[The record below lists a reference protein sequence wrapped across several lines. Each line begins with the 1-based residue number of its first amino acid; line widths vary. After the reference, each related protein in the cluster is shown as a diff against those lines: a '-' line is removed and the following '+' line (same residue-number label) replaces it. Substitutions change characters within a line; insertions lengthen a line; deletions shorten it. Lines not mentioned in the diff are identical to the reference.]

1 MARYT
6 QDSIER
12 LREAVDM
19 VAEVSRHTDLRRV
32 GGRYLGLCPFHE
44 ERTPSFSVDPEK
56 GLYHCFGCQKGGDAI
71 RLVQELDALDFPDA
85 VEQLAERY
93 GVELAR
99 EREDPREEERRRR
112 RARLLTLLDRT
123 ASFYSSYLW
132 DSAEAARARKYLVGR
147 GLSEELLRD
156 FRVGYAP
163 KAWDRVLVGA
173 RRDGFSAEELQAA
186 GLAQRARNGNVLDRF
201 RERITFPLAD
211 SRGRVL
217 GFGARAMRDE
227 QGAKYINTSENE
239 LYHKGRQLFG
249 IDRARSAIAKAGRAV
264 VVEGY
269 TDVLA
274 LHGAGMEESVGIM
287 GTALTHEQLAELA
300 RAVGGDGAVLLALD
314 ADSSGR
320 QAMLRAARI
329 AEERD
334 IRLRVVEMPEGKDP
348 ADLVMADGAE
358 ALRTRLGDAIS
369 VLEFEVGRAL
379 ADGDIES
386 PEGRDRILMA
396 TKTLI
401 AAAPERSATRD
412 HLVRVV
418 SDRLDVPA
426 DYVAATAE
434 RAPRAEPAATQGPRP
449 DAGQGAAPAAGAAA
463 VGAEQAYLALC
474 LASGPAGRDALA
486 ELSDAHL
493 SSAAMRRARDHLH
506 EHFDDPLEGLP
517 QEDAELAALVAGIA
531 IRADEEGAAS
541 ADALRMSFLQLELR
555 HLDREVRRARSD
567 GDLGRQGEL
576 AEARQQVRTEMNAA
590 MGQAP

>member
-12 LREAVDM
+12 LRESVDI
-19 VAEVSRHTDLRRV
+19 VAEISRHTDLRRV
-32 GGRYLGLCPFHE
+32 GSRYTGLCPFHE

-71 RLVQELDALDFPDA
+71 RLVQELDALDFPEA

-93 GVELAR
+93 GVELTR

-112 RARLLTLLDRT
+112 RERLLSLLDRT
-123 ASFYSSYLW
+123 ASFYASYLW
-132 DSAEAARARKYLVGR
+132 DSAEAGRARKYLAGR
-147 GLSEELLRD
+147 GLAEDVLRA

-227 QGAKYINTSENE
+227 QGAKYINTSEND

-249 IDRARSAIAKAGRAV
+249 LDRARSAIAKAGRVV

-274 LHGAGMEESVGIM
+274 LHGAGLEESVGIM
-287 GTALTHEQLAELA
+287 GTALTQEQLAELA
-300 RAVGGDGAVLLALD
+300 RAVGGDGTVLLALD

-334 IRLRVVEMPEGKDP
+334 IRLRVVQMPEGKDP
-348 ADLVMADGAE
+348 ADLVVAEGAE
-358 ALRTRLGDAIS
+358 ALTGLLGDAIS

-396 TKTLI
+396 TRTLI

-426 DYVAATAE
+426 DYVAASV
-434 RAPRAEPAATQGPRP
+434 
-449 DAGQGAAPAAGAAA
+449 QGAAGEAQRTRSPEPQAAPGQAPAAGAVAT
-463 VGAEQAYLALC
+463 GAEQVYLALC
-474 LASGPAGRDALA
+474 LASGPSGREALA

-493 SSAAMRRARDHLH
+493 SSVIMRRARDHLR
-506 EHFDDPLEGLP
+506 EHFEDPLEGLP
-517 QEDAELAALVAGIA
+517 QEDAELAAVVAGIA
-531 IRADEEGAAS
+531 IRADEAGAAS
-541 ADALRMSFLQLELR
+541 QESLRMSFLQLELR

-567 GDLGRQGEL
+567 GDLGRQGQL